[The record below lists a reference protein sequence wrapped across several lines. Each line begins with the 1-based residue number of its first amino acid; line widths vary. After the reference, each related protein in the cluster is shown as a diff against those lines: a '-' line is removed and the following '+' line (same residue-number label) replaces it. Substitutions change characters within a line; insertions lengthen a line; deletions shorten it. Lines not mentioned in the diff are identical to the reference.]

1 MAVFG
6 LSFCACLKIEFSLS
20 VLNFYEYSLSKRL
33 ILETMSHFGLKI
45 DFTGKLGVRTQ
56 YQEFQV
62 PQLVVEVTQ
71 SAQDK
76 DPMSEDPL
84 DLDQILDSP
93 NIESQHPSKVS
104 TSNPKSKDQMSSQES
119 DSLDKSAN
127 PLKPSQPRLI
137 SLESMED
144 NILYETPVFTSV
156 LQAEKESSPGLCG
169 DYYSTVNVE
178 DVKRISKEQK
188 QPGISSEASICILAL
203 IKNLMKSRP
212 LEDMLREEIKTYVEK
227 SLERYS
233 AWSVLLNYLLI
244 RSDLEF
250 KNYKRMGRAM
260 MQYEA
265 VMEDTE
271 KKEGGLVSRLKH
283 MFSIGY
289 PSYIEVA
296 KGLANNYLRM
306 NSNMSAGLIYEQ
318 VIILYVGCIL
328 CLGFRKYS

>member
-1 MAVFG
+1 MAVYG
-6 LSFCACLKIEFSLS
+6 LSFCASLKIEFSLS

-62 PQLVVEVTQ
+62 PQLVVEVTETKQ
-71 SAQDK
+71 GNHL
-76 DPMSEDPL
+76 MSDEPL
-84 DLDQILDSP
+84 HLHQILDSP
-93 NIESQHPSKVS
+93 NAPNDSIYKPKDPISNRESHI
-104 TSNPKSKDQMSSQES
+104 
-119 DSLDKSAN
+119 LDTPDKL
-127 PLKPSQPRLI
+127 LKPNQPRLI

-156 LQAEKESSPGLCG
+156 LQAEQECSPGLDG
-169 DYYSTVNVE
+169 EYYSTINVE
-178 DVKRISKEQK
+178 DVKRISKQQK

-212 LEDMLREEIKTYVEK
+212 LEDMLREEIKTYVQK

-260 MQYEA
+260 TQYEA

-271 KKEGGLVSRLKH
+271 KKDGALVSRLKH

-296 KGLANNYLRM
+296 TGLANNYLRM

-318 VIILYVGCIL
+318 VIISYVGDL
-328 CLGFRKYS
+328 MCLGW